1 MDYRVDEKG
10 KVFTT
15 HVTKRSIAVVVLL
28 GDTLI
33 EGMVY
38 LTLDNRLKDELN
50 SAEQFIA
57 ITDAKVSEVGAARL
71 LRKADV
77 VIVNKAQIV
86 WISPTG
92 AEQSQTSSDAPNPLV
107 KK

>member
-15 HVTKRSIAVVVLL
+15 HVTKRSIAVAALM
-28 GDTLI
+28 GNTLI
-33 EGMVY
+33 EGTVY

-50 SAEQFIA
+50 SGEQFIA
-57 ITDAKVSEVGAARL
+57 ITDAKISEIGAARL

-77 VIVNKAQIV
+77 LIVNKAQV
-86 WISPTG
+86 TWMTPTG
-92 AEQSQTSSDAPNPLV
+92 AEQSQTHSDSSTH
-107 KK
+107 